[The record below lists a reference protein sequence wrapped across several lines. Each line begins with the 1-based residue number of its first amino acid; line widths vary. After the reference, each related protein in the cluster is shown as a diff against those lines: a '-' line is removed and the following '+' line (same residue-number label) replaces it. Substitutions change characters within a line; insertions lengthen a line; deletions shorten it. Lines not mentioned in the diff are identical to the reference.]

1 MFCYHLDY
9 QQPCQ
14 QQMQPS
20 EKNSWTI
27 TTASIISN
35 AETGDII
42 KTVKSLDESELQT
55 KGISE
60 IVKNEVK

>member
-1 MFCYHLDY
+1 
-9 QQPCQ
+9 
-14 QQMQPS
+14 MQSS

-60 IVKNEVK
+60 IVKNEAK